1 MRFVK
6 PEPQQKRHPR
16 LTARAPFVSR
26 IEIQEK
32 TFRGIKLLD
41 LNLSAS
47 LFQLLLDVLS
57 LSLGS
62 LLLDS
67 LGSAVN
73 DSLSLLQAQ
82 TGDLLDQLDDAH
94 LASASLDQDDVE
106 LGLLFLSGSSSAS
119 SGGSSSSNSRNAEL
133 FAVCVDELLQLQNGQ
148 LLDGVDDGSNLLRS
162 NGNNPPI

>member
-1 MRFVK
+1 MSSTN
-6 PEPQQKRHPR
+6 EKRRSR
-16 LTARAPFVSR
+16 LAARASLCSR
-26 IEIQEK
+26 IEIQEAN
-32 TFRGIKLLD
+32 FGEIKLLN
-41 LNLSAS
+41 LNLSAGI
-47 LFQLLLDVLS
+47 LQLLLDVVS

-119 SGGSSSSNSRNAEL
+119 SSGSSSSNSRNAEL
-133 FAVCVDELLQLQNGQ
+133 LAVCVDQLFQLQNGQ

-162 NGNNPPI
+162 QSSNPPI